1 MNIIGTII
9 SGYKITEFIDS
20 GGFGSV
26 YKAEKNGITY
36 AIKIFREDYVLKEYR
51 EKGENNRI
59 KREIDIMKSVSHPS
73 LIKYIDD
80 FKEILAGVPSYFLV
94 MEYAEGMNLRKL
106 LTQKELTEEE
116 AIIIFSK
123 ILDGIE
129 ALHSIR
135 GSNDDKGIIHRDLKP
150 ENIIIN
156 NKGEV
161 KILDYG
167 LSKIIDYTS
176 ITSTGEVMGS
186 PIYMSPEQV
195 KDSKHID
202 KRSDLYTLG
211 LILYEMLTKRLPYS
225 ATNIPELF
233 QKILNEQP
241 IPPRRWKP
249 LIKNEIENIILKLL
263 EKEPYKRFSSISE
276 LITAIKNLNG
286 NIPAKHYD
294 TSIRAYIRLYNE
306 KSAIENFSKRYKKE
320 INVIFPINYQNLRQ
334 TKNILPMLHKGNFN
348 IIIDPATIR
357 LAYSAQ
363 QDVKGLQELPYFP
376 DNFNVISPSYLS
388 DNQKKKEYVKQVID
402 AQAKLLP
409 NILLS
414 PFHYVHNTNIPA
426 THKRN
431 PVEEWFDLDIKLIKE
446 SIDYKNSIPEY
457 RDIPLYAGICI
468 NSESLIDQTFKED
481 FLNIFSSLA
490 CDGYL
495 IYVDN
500 ISNETNSATLFHYIT
515 TLTLLQKYT
524 NKPVIAGRV
533 SPGIGLGLISAGIS
547 GFSTGTARFES
558 FYEDLYKEAT
568 DAYNMYERYY
578 FPELLGTIAIQR
590 SNPVK
595 LRQIFDTLGYCNCHY
610 CSGKNYIEIIKSP
623 NNKLHF
629 LENLHQE
636 VDYLKS
642 IQEKDRLP
650 YFINRI
656 NDALVN
662 YGKLKSVFKATDYA
676 HLQNWKK
683 VFEALNK
690 K

>member
-1 MNIIGTII
+1 MNIIGTEIN
-9 SGYKITEFIDS
+9 GYKITEFIDS

-26 YKAEKNGITY
+26 YKAEKNGKLY
-36 AIKIFREDYVLKEYR
+36 AIKIFREDYVLKEFR
-51 EKGENNRI
+51 DKGEHNRI
-59 KREIDIMKSVSHPS
+59 QREIDIMKSISHPN

-80 FKEILAGVPSYFLV
+80 FKETISGVPSYFLI
-94 MEYAEGMNLRKL
+94 MEYAEGINLRKL
-106 LTQKELTEEE
+106 LNQKELSEKETTELFIE
-116 AIIIFSK
+116 
-123 ILDGIE
+123 ILNGIE
-129 ALHSIR
+129 ALHSVR
-135 GSNDDKGIIHRDLKP
+135 GTNDDTGIIHRDLKP
-150 ENIIIN
+150 ENIIVN
-156 NKGEV
+156 NGKV
-161 KILDYG
+161 KIIDYG
-167 LSKIIDYTS
+167 ISKIIDYTS

-211 LILYEMLTKRLPYS
+211 LILYELLTKKLPYS
-225 ATNIPELF
+225 ASNIPELF

-241 IPPRRWKP
+241 TPPRRWKP
-249 LIKNEIENIILKLL
+249 LINNEVENIILKLL
-263 EKEPYKRFSSISE
+263 EKEPYKRYSNTNE
-276 LITAIKNLNG
+276 LLNTIKNING
-286 NIPAKHYD
+286 KTQILEFD

-306 KSAIENFSKRYKKE
+306 KSAIENFSKRYNKE

-376 DNFNVISPSYLS
+376 DDFNVISPSYLKG
-388 DNQKKKEYVKQVID
+388 NQKKKEYVKQVID
-402 AQAKLLP
+402 AQAKLKP
-409 NILLS
+409 NNLLT

-426 THKRN
+426 THRRN

-446 SIDYKNSIPEY
+446 SIDYKNSISEY
-457 RDIPLYAGICI
+457 TEISLFAGICI
-468 NSESLIDQTFKED
+468 NSESLLDQTFKED

-500 ISNETNSATLFHYIT
+500 ISNETNSASLFHYIT
-515 TLTLLQKYT
+515 TLTTLQKYT
-524 NKPVIAGRV
+524 KKPVIAGRV

-547 GFSTGTARFES
+547 GFSIGTARFES

-578 FPELLGTIAIQR
+578 FPKLLGTVAIQR
-590 SNPVK
+590 KNPVK
-595 LRQIFDTLGYCNCHY
+595 LKQIFDNIGYCDCHY
-610 CSGKNYIEIIKSP
+610 CSGKTYIDIIKSP

-629 LENLHQE
+629 LENIHKE
-636 VDYLKS
+636 VDFLKT
-642 IQEKDRLP
+642 IPENKRIK
-650 YFINRI
+650 YFIKRI
-656 NDALVN
+656 YEAIEN
-662 YGKLKSVFKATDYA
+662 YEKLKGIFKSSDYP

-690 K
+690 

>member
-1 MNIIGTII
+1 MNIIGTEIN
-9 SGYKITEFIDS
+9 GYKITEFIDS

-26 YKAEKNGITY
+26 YKAEKNGGLY
-36 AIKIFREDYVLKEYR
+36 AIKIFREDYVLKECR
-51 EKGENNRI
+51 DKGEHNRI
-59 KREIDIMKSVSHPS
+59 QREIDIMKSISHPN

-80 FKEILAGVPSYFLV
+80 FKETISGVPSYFLV
-94 MEYAEGMNLRKL
+94 MEYAEGINLRKL
-106 LTQKELTEEE
+106 LNQKELSEKEVTELFIE
-116 AIIIFSK
+116 
-123 ILDGIE
+123 ILNGIE
-129 ALHSIR
+129 ALHSVR
-135 GSNDDKGIIHRDLKP
+135 GTNDDTGIIHRDLKP
-150 ENIIIN
+150 ENIIVN
-156 NKGEV
+156 NGKV
-161 KILDYG
+161 KIIDYG
-167 LSKIIDYTS
+167 ISKVIDYTS

-211 LILYEMLTKRLPYS
+211 LILYELLTKKLPYS
-225 ATNIPELF
+225 ASNIPELF

-249 LIKNEIENIILKLL
+249 LINNEVENIILKLL
-263 EKEPYKRFSSISE
+263 EKEPYKRFSSTNE
-276 LITAIKNLNG
+276 LLNTIE
-286 NIPAKHYD
+286 NINGKTQIQEFD

-306 KSAIENFSKRYKKE
+306 KSAIENFSKRYKRE

-363 QDVKGLQELPYFP
+363 QDVRGLQELPYFP
-376 DNFNVISPSYLS
+376 DDFNVISPSYLR
-388 DNQKKKEYVKQVID
+388 DHQKKKEYVKQVID
-402 AQAKLLP
+402 AQAKLKP
-409 NILLS
+409 NILLT

-426 THKRN
+426 THRRN

-446 SIDYKNSIPEY
+446 SIDYKNSISEY
-457 RDIPLYAGICI
+457 TGIPLYAGICI
-468 NSESLIDQTFKED
+468 NSESLLDQTFKED

-500 ISNETNSATLFHYIT
+500 ISNGTNSTSLFHYIT
-515 TLTLLQKYT
+515 TLTTLQKYT
-524 NKPVIAGRV
+524 KKPVIAGRV

-578 FPELLGTIAIQR
+578 FPELLGTVAIQR
-590 SNPVK
+590 QNPVK
-595 LRQIFDTLGYCNCHY
+595 LRQIFDNIGYCSCHY
-610 CSGKNYIEIIKSP
+610 CSGKTYIDIIKSP

-629 LENLHQE
+629 LENSHKE
-636 VDYLKS
+636 VDYLKT
-642 IQEKDRLP
+642 IPVNERKT

-656 NDALVN
+656 DEALAN
-662 YGKLKSVFKATDYA
+662 YGKLKGVFKSSEYS

-683 VFEALNK
+683 VFEALNE
-690 K
+690 